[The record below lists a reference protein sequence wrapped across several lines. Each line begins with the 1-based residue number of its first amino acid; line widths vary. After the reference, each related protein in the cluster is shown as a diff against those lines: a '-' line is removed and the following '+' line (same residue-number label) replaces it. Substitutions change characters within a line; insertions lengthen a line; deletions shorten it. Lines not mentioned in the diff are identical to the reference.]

1 MKNVNPDYLAQARAL
16 SKEEQERVLSRMT
29 GKLPRRLE
37 KDKLNRE
44 EALAIQLE
52 LEDEQLQEWREKM
65 HALKAESKAREK
77 LEGAGKPK
85 KIVVEKTAADK
96 TAPKPVTVKA
106 AGKKTKPAV

>member
-77 LEGAGKPK
+77 
-85 KIVVEKTAADK
+85 TDK
-96 TAPKPVTVKA
+96 TEKV
-106 AGKKTKPAV
+106 KKTPEKKAGDKS